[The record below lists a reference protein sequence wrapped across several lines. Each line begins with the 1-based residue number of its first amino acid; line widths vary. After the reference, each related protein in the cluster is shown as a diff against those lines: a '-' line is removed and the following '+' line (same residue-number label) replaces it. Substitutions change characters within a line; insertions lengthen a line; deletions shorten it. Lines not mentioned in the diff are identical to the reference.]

1 MADREVGRRI
11 PFGFL
16 QAVQEAFMQKYTK
29 EQLEGKLCI
38 RLQRWGHLR
47 SEMLFIESVFQLF
60 HLKNPVFGRAIMASE
75 SSPYDKEWISWLFS

>member
-29 EQLEGKLCI
+29 EQLEGKLWI

-60 HLKNPVFGRAIMASE
+60 HLKNPVFGRTIMASE